1 MASKTGIS
9 PVAGKTI
16 LQMIEDRLDAAILE
30 SRDRDGLDEFTD
42 GFHNGLAMAI
52 AIIRNPYQDKLDETL
67 DTVYADAIVRVEED

>member
-1 MASKTGIS
+1 
-9 PVAGKTI
+9 
-16 LQMIEDRLDAAILE
+16 MIEDRLDAAILE